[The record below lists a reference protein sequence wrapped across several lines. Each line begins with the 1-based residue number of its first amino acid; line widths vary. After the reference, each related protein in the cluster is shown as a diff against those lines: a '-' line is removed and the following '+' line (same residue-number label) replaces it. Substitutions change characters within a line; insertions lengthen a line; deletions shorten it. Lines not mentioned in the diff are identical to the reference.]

1 MVFKMIPE
9 INCVKYIIIKK
20 FSTNRGNRH
29 DFRRDNGHGLTLEL
43 KVSVVVQNHSDIERP
58 QA

>member
-1 MVFKMIPE
+1 MIPE